1 MSRNARIASLL
12 AVTVVALAIVAVYI
26 STFLLAGPGTV
37 AAATTPGAA
46 PPANPTLQTVASM
59 GQGPHPDWVSYFVKD
74 ASGEWKHSTV
84 FELPAHATVHVTIE
98 NYDGASGLRNPFF
111 GLARGIIGPMQVD
124 GKPLGVLDPSLA
136 SHTFAIPDLGLTVPL
151 KGVPDEAEN
160 QCSVAPCAT
169 SFAHETITFTFRTG
183 APGVHR
189 WQCFVP
195 CAAGW
200 QYGFG
205 GPMQTFGYMDGL
217 VKVV

>member
-1 MSRNARIASLL
+1 MSRNARIATIV
-12 AVTVVALAIVAVYI
+12 AATGVALVLIGAYVV
-26 STFLLAGPGTV
+26 SFLLTGPGTV
-37 AAATTPGAA
+37 AAATTPGAT
-46 PPANPTLQTVASM
+46 PTVNLTLQTVAAIST
-59 GQGPHPDWVSYFVKD
+59 GPHPDWVTYFVKD

-84 FELPAHATVHVTIE
+84 FQVPAHATVHVTVE

-111 GLARGIIGPMQVD
+111 GLPRGIVGPMRVN

-136 SHTFAIPDLGLTVPL
+136 SHTFAIPALGLSVPI
-151 KGVPDEAEN
+151 KGVGDAAED
-160 QCSVAPCAT
+160 QCEDAPCAPGK
-169 SFAHETITFTFRTG
+169 AHETITFTFRTG
-183 APGVHR
+183 KPGTYR

-217 VKVV
+217 LKVV

>member
-1 MSRNARIASLL
+1 MSRNARIA
-12 AVTVVALAIVAVYI
+12 TIVAATAAALLLIGAYV
-26 STFLLAGPGTV
+26 SSFLLAGPGTV

-46 PPANPTLQTVASM
+46 PSANLNLQTVAAIST
-59 GQGPHPDWVSYFVKD
+59 GPHPDWVTYFVKD
-74 ASGEWKHSTV
+74 ASGQWQHSTV
-84 FELPAHATVHVTIE
+84 FQLPAHATVHVTIE

-111 GLARGIIGPMQVD
+111 GLPRGIIGPMRVD

-136 SHTFAIPDLGLTVPL
+136 SHTFAVPDLGLSVPIR
-151 KGVPDEAEN
+151 GVADDAPN
-160 QCSVAPCAT
+160 QCEDAPCAT
-169 SFAHETITFTFRTG
+169 SKAHETITFTFRTG
-183 APGVHR
+183 KPGTYR

-217 VKVV
+217 LKVV